1 MQQQAALTSG
11 YLSRDQTLDS
21 NPLRSLSKDIAIEK
35 KQVAASVVGTQSQSN
50 STMLRKSNKA
60 LKPNGPTPSYSI
72 LSDRDGMVVIQ
83 SDVQEEYAFLP
94 KHSKLKQQDQSEAF
108 DQSFDISIKDDIVK
122 SCNVSQKW

>member
-21 NPLRSLSKDIAIEK
+21 NPLRSLSKDIVIEK

-72 LSDRDGMVVIQ
+72 LSDRDGMVVI
-83 SDVQEEYAFLP
+83 
-94 KHSKLKQQDQSEAF
+94 
-108 DQSFDISIKDDIVK
+108 
-122 SCNVSQKW
+122 